1 VRYNVPKCRVA
12 VTGAQGV
19 GKTTLARDLFAICRA
34 RTGVSCEILEGIGHR
49 VKEAGYPL
57 GSAATSGTVYAFAA
71 EHLRR
76 ERTCLAELVIQD
88 RCLIDLLAYVRVL
101 GLLEEPALR
110 MLQEATLT
118 SLEGIDLILFV
129 PMCDALRDTGT
140 AVETPEFRARI
151 DAAIPAVAQELGV
164 QIVAVEGEPAERAAK
179 AFSLV
184 AEGAHGIAFDGLGV

>member
-1 VRYNVPKCRVA
+1 MPKFRVA

-34 RTGVSCEILEGIGHR
+34 RTGVSCEFLQGIGHR

-57 GSAATSGTVYAFAA
+57 GPAATSGTIYAFAA
-71 EHLRR
+71 EHLKR
-76 ERTCLAELVIQD
+76 ERTCQAELVIQD

-101 GLLEEPALR
+101 GLLEEPASW
-110 MLQEATLT
+110 MLKEATLT
-118 SLEGIDLILFV
+118 SLETIDLILFV
-129 PMCDALRDTGT
+129 PICDVLRNAGT

-151 DAAIPAVAQELGV
+151 DAAIPTIARELGV
-164 QIVAVEGEPAERAAK
+164 QIVTVEGEPAERAAK

-184 AEGAHGIAFDGLGV
+184 AKVTHEIAFTPPGV